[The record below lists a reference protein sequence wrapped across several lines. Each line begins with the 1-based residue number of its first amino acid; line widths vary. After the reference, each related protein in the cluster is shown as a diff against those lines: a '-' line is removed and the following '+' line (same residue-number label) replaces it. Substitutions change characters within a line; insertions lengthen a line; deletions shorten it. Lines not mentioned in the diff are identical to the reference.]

1 MTTKVSDPGLLFI
14 SSWSIYSDTV
24 YRVEHNFSGIGKYL
38 GFFDG
43 NVLSSFSGPFDI
55 DEDRATTDEET
66 ALACLRSSLNKI
78 AFKLLTDF
86 GFEKFSQNQFDALI
100 SLLTVDSRGSDFYDY
115 FKNSELYKILKTD
128 ASDPVISD
136 LIIKYKGNIDLK
148 NSGAF
153 YSFADRRLAEAD
165 LYTSGV
171 YNNCTN
177 LLFEQKIVDGVKVF
191 YSASS

>member
-1 MTTKVSDPGLLFI
+1 MATKLSDSGLRFI
-14 SSWSIYSDTV
+14 SSWSIYSDTL
-24 YRVEHNFSGIGKYL
+24 YKVETNYSINRKFL

-43 NVLSSFSGPFDI
+43 DVLSSFLSLYKANEELEI
-55 DEDRATTDEET
+55 TTEEES
-66 ALACLRSSLNKI
+66 LLCLRSSLNKV
-78 AFKLLTDF
+78 AFNLVTDF
-86 GFEKFSQNQFDALI
+86 GFEKFNQNQFDALI
-100 SLLTVDSRGSDFYDY
+100 SLLTVDSRESNFYDT
-115 FKNSELYKILKTD
+115 FKHSELYKILKTD

-136 LIIKYKGNIDLK
+136 LIIKYKGNIDLE

-165 LYTSGV
+165 LYVSGV

-177 LLFEQKIVDGVKVF
+177 LLFEQRIVDGVKVF